1 MSYDDARTSH
11 LRLSHADRDAAIAAL
26 ARAEAEGRLTAD
38 ELAERTAAA
47 GRAVVRGDLA
57 PLFTDLPDTDAGPLA
72 DPVAPAAPPAPG
84 ADSAPV
90 GPLANPAFAPSPG
103 YGGPNYGGPN
113 YGGPPYGGPSYGPGY
128 DYPDRSTRP
137 APLGGAAGVVA
148 VSVTPLI
155 ALGLFLACGFLIP
168 GGFAWSWVFWLFVPV
183 VGIVV
188 WGPAGRGHYHR

>member
-1 MSYDDARTSH
+1 MSYDDTRTSH

-72 DPVAPAAPPAPG
+72 DPAAPAAPPASAPG
-84 ADSAPV
+84 VDSAPA
-90 GPLANPAFAPSPG
+90 GPPANPAFAQAPG
-103 YGGPNYGGPN
+103 YGGPGYGAPGYGGPG
-113 YGGPPYGGPSYGPGY
+113 YGAGY
-128 DYPDRSTRP
+128 DYSGRSTGP

-168 GGFAWSWVFWLFVPV
+168 GGFAWSWVFWLFVPI

-188 WGPAGRGHYHR
+188 WGPAGRGHDHR

>member
-72 DPVAPAAPPAPG
+72 DPAAPAAPSASAPG
-84 ADSAPV
+84 VDSAPA
-90 GPLANPAFAPSPG
+90 GPPANPAFAQAPG
-103 YGGPNYGGPN
+103 YGGPGYGAPGYGGPG
-113 YGGPPYGGPSYGPGY
+113 YGAGY
-128 DYPDRSTRP
+128 DYSGRSTGP

-168 GGFAWSWVFWLFVPV
+168 GGFAWSWVFWLFVPI

-188 WGPAGRGHYHR
+188 WGPAGRGHDHR